1 MGIDPLLE
9 AVSNKVPFLQVF
21 LHRVR
26 HGECA
31 ADRHQVK
38 SRTAEEYVRSVAQA
52 YLSLG
57 APDPRLSDGIN
68 IDWRLRRM
76 LSAYSKQDPP
86 PNRVK
91 PIPIQVIRRIM
102 YIARHSNDPTLAMEA
117 DMIGLAF
124 FFLLR
129 PGEYTATKS
138 ESTPFELKD
147 VQLWM
152 GRVRLDLTTATD
164 AQILAATFGSLT
176 FDKQK
181 HAIRGEVMG
190 HSRSGDADLCPLKC
204 LARRVIHLRAHN
216 AAPNTP
222 LATAFL
228 PSGVTV
234 GLKPADV
241 TDTLRLAVRYLGAS
255 ALGFLPSD
263 ISARALRAA
272 GANALLCG
280 GVDTDVIRL
289 IGRWRSDEMLKYLH
303 TSAEPLMR
311 DYAKQMLSGGSF
323 TLIPNQDCPSF

>member
-1 MGIDPLLE
+1 
-9 AVSNKVPFLQVF
+9 
-21 LHRVR
+21 
-26 HGECA
+26 
-31 ADRHQVK
+31 
-38 SRTAEEYVRSVAQA
+38 
-52 YLSLG
+52 
-57 APDPRLSDGIN
+57 
-68 IDWRLRRM
+68 M
-76 LSAYSKQDPP
+76 LNAYSKQDPP

-102 YIARHSNDPTLAMEA
+102 FIARHSDDPAIAMEA
-117 DMIGLAF
+117 DMIALAF

-152 GRVRLDLTTATD
+152 GRVRLDLSTATD

-190 HSRSGDADLCPLKC
+190 HSRSGDAVMCPVKC

-228 PSGVTV
+228 PTGDTI
-234 GLKPADV
+234 GLKPADI
-241 TDTLRLAVRYLGAS
+241 TDTLRLAVRFLGPS

-263 ISARALRAA
+263 ISARSLRAA

-311 DYAKQMLSGGSF
+311 DFAKQMLSGGTF
-323 TLIPNQDCPSF
+323 TLIPNQACPSF